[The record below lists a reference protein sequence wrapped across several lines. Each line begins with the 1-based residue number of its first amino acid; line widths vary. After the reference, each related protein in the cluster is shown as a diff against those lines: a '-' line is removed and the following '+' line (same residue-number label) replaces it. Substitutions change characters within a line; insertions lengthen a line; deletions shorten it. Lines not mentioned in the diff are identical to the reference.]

1 VIVIEIGGLEVPDH
15 VLKKVPRIFIEG
27 CNMMAEAKIVLILS
41 GIGLVF
47 ALVLSRP
54 AVADQFYQGK
64 TIRFVVGQAAGGG
77 YDLAARTIG
86 RHMGKHIPGN
96 PAIVVENMTGAGSLI
111 AANYTYNSAKPDGLF
126 VATWNGALILRQAL
140 GDKAVRL
147 DGRKFGWIGSPT
159 KGTPICGIM
168 AYTGL
173 KSLDEIVASNREI
186 KMGATGPGSTYEDL
200 PMMLNL
206 TLGTKFKVISGYEGT
221 GTILVAMRRK
231 EVDGGCWT
239 WESMR
244 TTARPMLEAKGD
256 ERLIPYL
263 IHRRW
268 DEPEVRDLPLIPEVL
283 KKDQDKLAAYK
294 TWVATYEFQ
303 RPYSVPPGT
312 PKERVELLRK
322 AFADTLKDPEF
333 IAEAKKVKFQVT
345 YTPGEQIEKY
355 VDEMLS
361 ITPKAKE
368 LLSFL
373 LIKPKT

>member
-1 VIVIEIGGLEVPDH
+1 MKTRMLLLIRSLAGLAFLVGAIQD
-15 VLKKVPRIFIEG
+15 
-27 CNMMAEAKIVLILS
+27 S
-41 GIGLVF
+41 G
-47 ALVLSRP
+47 
-54 AVADQFYQGK
+54 ADEFYKGK

-96 PAIVVENMTGAGSLI
+96 PTIVVENMTGAGSLI

-126 VATWNGALILRQAL
+126 VGTWNGALVLRQAL
-140 GDKAVRL
+140 GDKAIRL
-147 DGRKFGWIGSPT
+147 DGRKLGWIGSPT
-159 KGTPICGIM
+159 KGTPVCGIM
-168 AYTGL
+168 AHTGL
-173 KSLDEIVASNREI
+173 KSLDEIVAADREI

-200 PMMLNL
+200 PLMLNL

-244 TTARPMLEAKGD
+244 TTARPMLDAKGD
-256 ERLIPYL
+256 DRLIPYL

-268 DEPEVRDLPLIPEVL
+268 EEPEVKDLPLIPDVL
-283 KKDQDKLAAYK
+283 KRDQDKLAAYK

-303 RPYSVPPGT
+303 RPYTVPPGT
-312 PKERVELLRK
+312 PKERLQLLRK
-322 AFADTLKDPEF
+322 AFADTLNDPEF
-333 IAEAKKVKFQVT
+333 VAEAKKVKFEVT
-345 YTPGEQIEKY
+345 YTSGEQIEKY

-373 LIKPKT
+373 MVKPKVSPAGK

>member
-1 VIVIEIGGLEVPDH
+1 MKTKLRSATTLVVGIV
-15 VLKKVPRIFIEG
+15 
-27 CNMMAEAKIVLILS
+27 S
-41 GIGLVF
+41 LV
-47 ALVLSRP
+47 AIP
-54 AVADQFYQGK
+54 AHSSADDFYKGK

-77 YDLAARTIG
+77 YDLSARTIA
-86 RHMGKHIPGN
+86 RHMGKQIPGN
-96 PAIVVENMTGAGSLI
+96 PTIVVENMTGAGSLI
-111 AANYTYNSAKPDGLF
+111 AANYTFNSAKPDGLF
-126 VATWNGALILRQAL
+126 VGTWNGALILRQAL
-140 GDKAVRL
+140 GDKAIRL
-147 DGRKFGWIGSPT
+147 DGRKLGWIGSPT

-168 AYTGL
+168 AHTGL
-173 KSLDEIVASNREI
+173 QTLDEIVAANREI

-268 DEPEVRDLPLIPEVL
+268 EEPEVKNLPLIPDVL
-283 KKDQDKLAAYK
+283 KKDPDKLTAYK

-303 RPYSVPPGT
+303 RPYTVPPGT
-312 PKERVELLRK
+312 PKERVQLLRK

-333 IAEAKKVKFQVT
+333 LAEAKKVKLQVT
-345 YTPGEQIEKY
+345 HTPGEEIEKY
-355 VDEMLS
+355 VEEMLS

-373 LIKPKT
+373 LTKPKK